1 MYALVL
7 NGNLSRHNV
16 LGGSLVV
23 GLFGCHL
30 LLGRYCVMFATIY
43 EWKEEKFKNIFG
55 SRLRGDPLEWHV
67 KRLQHY
73 PTESYLDWSNA
84 LKCHFQTE
92 MDVERL
98 EKRFFKL
105 KQKPTEPVQYFIDK
119 VIRKY
124 NSIYGRHLLQTL
136 GNDDVQRPKNQEDI
150 CLKIFL
156 NGVRPD
162 VKKAMFNSQFLD
174 DHSWVSVIKGD
185 LLAEVRPI
193 SSAMAAA

>member
-1 MYALVL
+1 
-7 NGNLSRHNV
+7 
-16 LGGSLVV
+16 
-23 GLFGCHL
+23 
-30 LLGRYCVMFATIY
+30 
-43 EWKEEKFKNIFG
+43 
-55 SRLRGDPLEWHV
+55 
-67 KRLQHY
+67 
-73 PTESYLDWSNA
+73 
-84 LKCHFQTE
+84 
-92 MDVERL
+92 MDAVERL

-124 NSIYGRHLLQTL
+124 NSINGRHLLQTL

-174 DHSWVSVIKGD
+174 DHSWASVTKAAVI
-185 LLAEVRPI
+185 AERVIVAHKLIPNSPATSFEQNDVVAGTEQHQQRKIPKCFHCSKRGHI
-193 SSAMAAA
+193 EKDCWVLHGKPQPSPTSLNSLVL